1 MHNFIEQD
9 IELFEAHYRQSDTVY
24 PHCCLWGDFNFCL
37 NGVFEYEI
45 AGQHHL
51 SPASYGLWIPPQ
63 TEHCSF
69 AIDDQ
74 PIRYVAI
81 RLAPHLCQKF
91 PKQTE
96 VFSIQPF
103 FRLLVEE
110 TLSLS
115 AQPDEI
121 ERYRHLL
128 QVLLDQLLHAPK
140 HQHYLPQSHHVVLK
154 PILEFLARS
163 EHFVL
168 SLQQCLSQ
176 FSLSERQLLRLSQ
189 TELNMSLAEWRNRA
203 KIVYA
208 IQKLRMGVSIKALSI
223 ELGYQHSSSFITFFK
238 RYTGKTPHQHR

>member
-1 MHNFIEQD
+1 MKLPDNI
-9 IELFEAHYRQSDTVY
+9 ISRQQAM
-24 PHCCLWGDFNFCL
+24 
-37 NGVFEYEI
+37 VF
-45 AGQHHL
+45 GFHHKP
-51 SPASYGLWIPPQ
+51 SI
-63 TEHCSF
+63 CSF

-81 RLAPHLCQKF
+81 LLQPHIYVKNFQSKQRFLAF
-91 PKQTE
+91 N
-96 VFSIQPF
+96 
-103 FRLLVEE
+103 
-110 TLSLS
+110 LSSVCWWKKRYHVS

-208 IQKLRMGVSIKALSI
+208 IQKLENGCL
-223 ELGYQHSSSFITFFK
+223 Y
-238 RYTGKTPHQHR
+238 